1 MMEPT
6 ATSARGLNL
15 VRQQVREFVAQNFF
29 YGGLELPLT
38 DDLPLVER
46 GGLDQTGVL
55 EIAMFLEETYGVRV
69 DEADLTPENFD
80 SIDNIARYIYLHL
93 ANS

>member
-1 MMEPT
+1 MEPT
-6 ATSARGLNL
+6 ATSVRGPNL

-29 YGGLELPLT
+29 YGGLGLKLT

-55 EIAMFLEETYGVRV
+55 EIALFLEETYGVRV
-69 DEADLTPENFD
+69 DETDLTPENFD
-80 SIDNIARYIYLHL
+80 TIDNIARFVLLRL

>member
-1 MMEPT
+1 MEPT
-6 ATSARGLNL
+6 ATTMRGLNL

-29 YGGLELPLT
+29 YGGLGQPLT

-55 EIAMFLEETYGVRV
+55 EIALFLEETYGVRV
-69 DEADLTPENFD
+69 DEQDLTPENFD
-80 SIDNIARYIYLHL
+80 TIENIARFVILRL

>member
-1 MMEPT
+1 MEPT
-6 ATSARGLNL
+6 ATSILGLNL

-29 YGGLELPLT
+29 YGGMGQPLT
-38 DDLPLVER
+38 DDLELVER

-69 DEADLTPENFD
+69 DEPDLTPENFD
-80 SIDNIARYIYLHL
+80 SIDNIARFVLLRL